1 MGKDMKITIVSPE
14 VFNEEDFREPSKWF
28 CVSATA
34 DRFYFHCAERSKAQ
48 EECDLQFGKGK
59 YTIRTN
65 KMQKGG
71 EVTVR
76 GYSNSKSRSGTFVKN
91 LHAGQGRNI

>member
-1 MGKDMKITIVSPE
+1 MPKEMKITVVPPE

-65 KMQKGG
+65 KMSKGSG
-71 EVTVR
+71 EISCR
-76 GYSNSKSRSGTFVKN
+76 GSMNSKSRGGTFIKN
-91 LHAGQGRNI
+91 LHAGQGGR